1 MNETRLTYQLGLP
14 KIQEDYEDNLVW
26 SHEKTE
32 EENFLSLELEQVRLL
47 FTNPDYLEFLKK
59 EKFDIGIG
67 SLSFH
72 DTLLFRELELP
83 YIKITEDD
91 IESYAM

>member
-32 EENFLSLELEQVRLL
+32 EENFLSLELE
-47 FTNPDYLEFLKK
+47 
-59 EKFDIGIG
+59 
-67 SLSFH
+67 
-72 DTLLFRELELP
+72 
-83 YIKITEDD
+83 
-91 IESYAM
+91 